1 MRPVPTTVTDR
12 SAIDGDA
19 SRPGLLLSDARRRA
33 GLTQTDLAQ
42 RLAVT
47 QAAVAQLERPGSNP
61 RIATLERALRAAGA
75 ELVIGIRPRGSS
87 VDESLIRQQLALT
100 PTQRMRGLEDMYVQA
115 RELSRAGT
123 ASRGE
128 LA

>member
-1 MRPVPTTVTDR
+1 MQAAVPEW
-12 SAIDGDA
+12 SAIHGDA
-19 SRPGLLLSDARRRA
+19 SRPGLILSDARQRA
-33 GLTQTDLAQ
+33 GLTQADLAK
-42 RLAVT
+42 RLGVT

-61 RIATLERALRAAGA
+61 QIATLERALRAAGA
-75 ELVIGIRPRGSS
+75 ELVIGVRPHTSS

-100 PTQRMRGLEDMYVQA
+100 PAQRLRGLEGMYIQA
-115 RELSRAGT
+115 RGLSRAGT

>member
-1 MRPVPTTVTDR
+1 MRPPAAEWP
-12 SAIDGDA
+12 AIDGDV
-19 SRPGLLLSDARRRA
+19 SRPGLLLSGARRRA
-33 GLTQTDLAQ
+33 GLTQTDLAR

-47 QAAVAQLERPGSNP
+47 QAAVAQLEQPGSNP

-75 ELVIGIRPRGSS
+75 ELVVGVRPRRSS

-100 PTQRMRGLEDMYVQA
+100 PAQRLHGLEAMYAQA
-115 RELSRAGT
+115 RELSRAGI

-128 LA
+128 LV

>member
-1 MRPVPTTVTDR
+1 MRATVPER
-12 SAIDGDA
+12 SASHADA
-19 SRPGLLLSDARRRA
+19 SRPGLILSDARQRA
-33 GLTQTDLAQ
+33 GLTQADLAR
-42 RLAVT
+42 RLGVT

-61 RIATLERALRAAGA
+61 QIATLERALRAAGA
-75 ELVIGIRPRGSS
+75 ELVIGVRPHTAS

-100 PTQRMRGLEDMYVQA
+100 PAQRLRGLERMYIQA
-115 RELSRAGT
+115 RGLSRAGA

>member
-1 MRPVPTTVTDR
+1 MRTTVPG
-12 SAIDGDA
+12 SAAVHRRA
-19 SRPGLLLSDARRRA
+19 SGPGLLLSDARQRA
-33 GLTQTDLAQ
+33 GLTQADLAK
-42 RLAVT
+42 RLGVT

-61 RIATLERALRAAGA
+61 RIATLERALRAADA
-75 ELVIGIRPRGSS
+75 ELVIGARPHTSS

-100 PTQRMRGLEDMYVQA
+100 PAQRLRGLEGMYIQA
-115 RELSRAGT
+115 RALSRAGT

>member
-1 MRPVPTTVTDR
+1 MPATVPEWSV
-12 SAIDGDA
+12 IHGDV
-19 SRPGLLLSDARRRA
+19 SRPGLLLSDARQRA
-33 GLTQTDLAQ
+33 GLTQADLAQ

-75 ELVIGIRPRGSS
+75 ELVIGARPRRSS

-100 PTQRMRGLEDMYVQA
+100 PTQRLRGLEGMYVQA
-115 RELSRAGT
+115 RELSRAGA

>member
-1 MRPVPTTVTDR
+1 MRATLPEW
-12 SAIDGDA
+12 SAMRGDA
-19 SRPGLLLSDARRRA
+19 SRPGLILSDARQRA
-33 GLTQTDLAQ
+33 GLTQADLAK
-42 RLAVT
+42 RLGVT

-61 RIATLERALRAAGA
+61 QVATLERALRAAGA
-75 ELVIGIRPRGSS
+75 ELVIGVRPRTSS

-100 PTQRMRGLEDMYVQA
+100 PAQRLRGLEGMYIQA
-115 RELSRAGT
+115 RGLSRAGR

>member
-1 MRPVPTTVTDR
+1 MSATAAES
-12 SAIDGDA
+12 SAIYGDV
-19 SRPGLLLSDARRRA
+19 SRPGLLVSDARRRA
-33 GLTQTDLAQ
+33 GLTQADLAG

-47 QAAVAQLERPGSNP
+47 QAAVAQLEQPRSNP

-75 ELVIGIRPRGSS
+75 ELVIGVRPRGSS

-100 PTQRMRGLEDMYVQA
+100 PMQRLRGLEVMYVQA
-115 RELSRAGT
+115 RELSRAGM